1 MRKFISSKLVQL
13 AQWMAPADRMN
24 EILSTG
30 NWKL

>member
-1 MRKFISSKLVQL
+1 MRKFISSKLVLL
-13 AQWMAPADRMN
+13 AQWLTPGNRMD